1 MWWPLFLYSTKFQG
15 KMKSKSF
22 LFLAIFFFIV
32 SFGRLQSQIPGNG
45 SKGKTFTILHTN
57 DLHSSFIGMGPSSD
71 YTPFELNN
79 DKTIGGYA
87 RLAGLITQMK
97 KLHNAQGPVLVL
109 DAGDYSMGTPF
120 GAASRETGGELQ
132 LMAKM
137 GFDATTFGN
146 HDFDLGAQGLGES
159 IKAAAKAGS
168 VVPVLASNTNLEA
181 RDSTLH
187 GLQKLAKDGF
197 ILPCKII
204 ERDGIRFGLFG
215 LLGKEATFYTGGA
228 GAVKFDDAIETAK
241 KIVKILR
248 DSLKVDVVICLS
260 HGGVEKDAT
269 GKYTKG
275 DDIHL
280 AEAVPEIDIV
290 IGGHSHTAL
299 TEAIVINNHSI
310 VVQTGKECEN
320 LGELVVSFDGKTT
333 KLVSWKLN
341 PVNDAIKGDKN
352 ISEAINKLKPAA
364 TKAVFS
370 SRGYSIDQPLAIV
383 PRDLPNTFTDITAG
397 TILANLVTDAFR
409 QATHADIGLTANG
422 MMRAGLKRGKT
433 GIQTVYDVFA
443 VAPLGSGIVDPTAG
457 SALVTAYFT
466 GKELKNI
473 LEFIII
479 DNPAH
484 PGEFFPRSSGMK
496 FSYNT
501 SRPKFDAI
509 TAIEIGDYDHG
520 YKMID
525 ISGRDEKLYSL
536 TTPIYLGMI
545 IAAIPKYSKD
555 QLSLVPKNAKG
566 EPLKT
571 KVEALEMPKDNAA
584 EMLAPNGIEMDK
596 SETALATNK
605 MIEIKEWQAIMDY
618 LAKLPVKK
626 GSKLTV
632 VPVDKRAAEVRA
644 IKVNN

>member
-1 MWWPLFLYSTKFQG
+1 
-15 KMKSKSF
+15 MKIKLS
-22 LFLAIFFFIV
+22 LLLAALLLI
-32 SFGRLQSQIPGNG
+32 GYHGQLQSQTKGNNAQ
-45 SKGKTFTILHTN
+45 GKTFTILHTN

-79 DKTIGGYA
+79 DKTTGGYA
-87 RLAGLITQMK
+87 RLAGLIRQK
-97 KLHNAQGPVLVL
+97 KALHEKQGAVLVL

-132 LMAKM
+132 LMAGM
-137 GFDATTFGN
+137 GYDATTFGN
-146 HDFDLGAQGLGES
+146 HEFDLSAKGLGEE
-159 IKAAAKAGS
+159 ITVAANSGFI
-168 VVPVLASNTNLEA
+168 VPILASNTNLSA
-181 RDSTLH
+181 KDSSLL
-187 GLQKLAKDGF
+187 GLQKMAKDGF
-197 ILPCKII
+197 ILPYKII
-204 ERDGIRFGLFG
+204 ERNGIRFGLFG

-228 GAVKFDDAIETAK
+228 GAVKFDDAIGTAK
-241 KIVKILR
+241 KMVRILH
-248 DSLKVDVVICLS
+248 DSLKVNVVICLS
-260 HGGVEKDAT
+260 HGGVEKDSE

-280 AEAVPEIDIV
+280 AEAVPGIDIV

-299 TEAIVINNHSI
+299 KEAIIINNHTI

-320 LGELVVSFDGKTT
+320 LGEMVVSFDGSKTR
-333 KLVSWKLN
+333 LISWKLN
-341 PVNDAIKGDKN
+341 PVNDAVQGDKKTAD
-352 ISEAINKLKPAA
+352 EINKLKAGV
-364 TKAVFS
+364 TKAVFA

-383 PRDLPNTFTDITAG
+383 SMDLPNTFTDIPAG

-433 GIQTVYDVFA
+433 GVQTVYDVFA
-443 VAPLGSGIVDPTAG
+443 VAPLGSGVIDPTAG

-496 FSYNT
+496 FTYNL

-509 TAIEIGDYDHG
+509 TTIELGDYDHG
-520 YKMID
+520 YRKID
-525 ISGRDEKLYSL
+525 ITGKDGKLYSL
-536 TTPIYLGMI
+536 TTPVYLGMI
-545 IAAIPKYSKD
+545 ITAIPKYTKD
-555 QLSLVPKNAKG
+555 QLVLVPKNAKG

-571 KVEALEMPKDNAA
+571 KVEALEMPKDNVA
-584 EMLAPNGIEMDK
+584 EILAPNGIEMDK
-596 SETALATNK
+596 NETVLSANK
-605 MIEIKEWQAIMDY
+605 VTEIKEWQAIMDY
-618 LAKLPVKK
+618 LSRLPVKK
-626 GSKLTV
+626 GDKLPV
-632 VPVDKRAAEVRA
+632 VPVDERASEVRA
-644 IKVNN
+644 IKIN

>member
-1 MWWPLFLYSTKFQG
+1 MKFPGFLLLTGLLFICGSGQL
-15 KMKSKSF
+15 
-22 LFLAIFFFIV
+22 
-32 SFGRLQSQIPGNG
+32 RSQTTPVDA
-45 SKGKTFTILHTN
+45 KAKTFTILHTN

-87 RLAGLITQMK
+87 RLAGLIAQK
-97 KLHNAQGPVLVL
+97 KQLHKAQGPVLVL

-137 GFDATTFGN
+137 GFNATTFGN
-146 HDFDLGAQGLGES
+146 HEFDLGAKGLGEE
-159 IKAAAKAGS
+159 ITIAAKSGF
-168 VVPVLASNTNLEA
+168 VVPLLASNTNLDA
-181 RDSTLH
+181 IDSSLL

-197 ILPCKII
+197 ILPWKII

-228 GAVKFDDAIETAK
+228 GAVKFNDAIETAK
-241 KIVKILR
+241 KMVKILQ
-248 DSLKVDVVICLS
+248 DSLKANVIICLS
-260 HGGVEKDAT
+260 HGGVEKGVD

-280 AEAVPEIDIV
+280 AEAVPGIDVV

-299 TEAIVINNHSI
+299 KEAIVINDHTI

-320 LGELVVSFDGKTT
+320 LGELVVSFDGSKT
-333 KLVSWKLN
+333 KLVSWHLN
-341 PVNDAIKGDKN
+341 PVNDAVKGDKK
-352 ISEAINKLKPAA
+352 IADEINKLKPCV
-364 TKAVFS
+364 TKAVFA

-383 PRDLPNTFTDITAG
+383 PKDLPNTFTDIAAG

-409 QATHADIGLTANG
+409 QATKADIGLTANG
-422 MMRAGLKRGKT
+422 MMRSGLKRGKT
-433 GIQTVYDVFA
+433 GVQTVYDVFA
-443 VAPLGSGIVDPTAG
+443 VAPLGSGVVDPTAG

-496 FSYNT
+496 FTYNT
-501 SRPKFDAI
+501 ARPKFDAI
-509 TAIEIGDYDHG
+509 TAIEVGDYDHG
-520 YKMID
+520 YKTID
-525 ISGRDEKLYSL
+525 ITGKDEKLYSL
-536 TTPIYLGMI
+536 TTPLYLGMI
-545 IAAIPKYSKD
+545 ITAIPKYSKD
-555 QLSLVPKNAKG
+555 QLLLVPKNVKG

-584 EMLAPNGIEMDK
+584 EMLAPNGIVMDMN
-596 SETALATNK
+596 ETVLATDK
-605 MIEIKEWQAIMDY
+605 VTEIKEWQAIMDY
-618 LAKLPVKK
+618 LHKLPINR
-626 GSKLTV
+626 GSKLPII
-632 VPVDKRAAEVRA
+632 PVDKRATEVRA
-644 IKVNN
+644 IKVN

>member
-1 MWWPLFLYSTKFQG
+1 M
-15 KMKSKSF
+15 
-22 LFLAIFFFIV
+22 
-32 SFGRLQSQIPGNG
+32 
-45 SKGKTFTILHTN
+45 
-57 DLHSSFIGMGPSSD
+57 
-71 YTPFELNN
+71 
-79 DKTIGGYA
+79 
-87 RLAGLITQMK
+87 
-97 KLHNAQGPVLVL
+97 L

-120 GAASRETGGELQ
+120 GAASRETGGELH

-146 HDFDLGAQGLGES
+146 HEFDLGAKGLGEE
-159 IKAAAKAGS
+159 IANVAKAGFA
-168 VVPVLASNTNLEA
+168 VPILASNTNLDA
-181 RDSTLH
+181 RDSTLL
-187 GLQKLAKDGF
+187 GLQKMAKDGF
-197 ILPCKII
+197 ILPYKII

-228 GAVKFDDAIETAK
+228 GSVKFNDAIETAK

-299 TEAIVINNHSI
+299 KEAIIVNNHSI

-320 LGELVVSFDGKTT
+320 LGELVMSFDGRAT

-341 PVNDAIKGDKN
+341 PVNDAIKGDKK
-352 ISEAINKLKPAA
+352 IAEEINKLKPGV

-370 SRGYSIDQPLAIV
+370 SRRYSIDQPLAIV
-383 PRDLPNTFTDITAG
+383 PKDLPNTFTDIAAG

-409 QATHADIGLTANG
+409 QATHADIGFTANG
-422 MMRAGLKRGKT
+422 MMRASLKRGKT

-443 VAPLGSGIVDPTAG
+443 VAPLGSGVIDPTAG

-496 FSYNT
+496 FTYNL
-501 SRPKFDAI
+501 SRPKFDVI
-509 TAIEIGDYDHG
+509 TAIELGDYDHG
-520 YKMID
+520 YKAID
-525 ISGRDEKLYSL
+525 NSGKDGKLYSL

-555 QLSLVPKNAKG
+555 QLAIIPKNAKG

-571 KVEALEMPKDNAA
+571 KVEALEMPKDNVA
-584 EMLAPNGIEMDK
+584 EMLAPNGIVMDK
-596 SETALATNK
+596 DETVLATNTAT
-605 MIEIKEWQAIMDY
+605 EIKEWQAIMDY
-618 LAKLPVKK
+618 LCKLPVKK
-626 GSKLTV
+626 GSKLPV

-644 IKVNN
+644 IKIN